1 MSRPGTGIGVLGVL
15 AVLAA
20 PAAAQQDGRRIYDEQ
35 LRVRLDQQ
43 APDAREMGLDAG
55 GWFNF
60 AFFNYKD
67 GVADVERTLRQYE
80 LRLWGRMNLQGVH
93 KAYVR
98 GFLGWND
105 WNFGTN
111 PDLPNAGGDEFR
123 HSRLER
129 AWYQFDL
136 GRLQE
141 LDSGKTP
148 ELGLKTR
155 VGRDYMEFGTGL
167 VMAMPVDMVR
177 IDLTTKDWELMAML
191 GKTIENSRNIDDS
204 SLVYDHQRRCMWGVQ
219 FRYTALDQHRPF
231 VYFLNNHDR
240 TSPESPDPTQ
250 KYGYSTRYVGMGS
263 EGKLLLPNLRY
274 LTEIAGEFGETYSN
288 GCIAG
293 KDRVCAM
300 IYDAAL
306 EYYFQTDMHPKLTAE
321 YLYASGDRYL
331 ATSAT
336 STVGGNLMGT
346 RDNAFN
352 AFGFRDTGLA
362 AAPKMSNLNL
372 YSLGGGFFP
381 LEKMELFR
389 KMEIGTKVF
398 FYQKPSTGPISDTSA
413 TKDHRWVGWE
423 WDVYCDWRITS
434 DVIWTIRYG
443 NFFPGS
449 AYPDRDCRGFLY
461 TAVTFSF

>member
-1 MSRPGTGIGVLGVL
+1 
-15 AVLAA
+15 
-20 PAAAQQDGRRIYDEQ
+20 
-35 LRVRLDQQ
+35 
-43 APDAREMGLDAG
+43 
-55 GWFNF
+55 
-60 AFFNYKD
+60 
-67 GVADVERTLRQYE
+67 
-80 LRLWGRMNLQGVH
+80 
-93 KAYVR
+93 
-98 GFLGWND
+98 
-105 WNFGTN
+105 
-111 PDLPNAGGDEFR
+111 
-123 HSRLER
+123 
-129 AWYQFDL
+129 
-136 GRLQE
+136 
-141 LDSGKTP
+141 
-148 ELGLKTR
+148 
-155 VGRDYMEFGTGL
+155 
-167 VMAMPVDMVR
+167 
-177 IDLTTKDWELMAML
+177 
-191 GKTIENSRNIDDS
+191 
-204 SLVYDHQRRCMWGVQ
+204 
-219 FRYTALDQHRPF
+219 
-231 VYFLNNHDR
+231 
-240 TSPESPDPTQ
+240 
-250 KYGYSTRYVGMGS
+250 
-263 EGKLLLPNLRY
+263 
-274 LTEIAGEFGETYSN
+274 
-288 GCIAG
+288 
-293 KDRVCAM
+293 M

-321 YLYASGDRYL
+321 YLYASGDRDR

-336 STVGGNLMGT
+336 STVGGNLIGT